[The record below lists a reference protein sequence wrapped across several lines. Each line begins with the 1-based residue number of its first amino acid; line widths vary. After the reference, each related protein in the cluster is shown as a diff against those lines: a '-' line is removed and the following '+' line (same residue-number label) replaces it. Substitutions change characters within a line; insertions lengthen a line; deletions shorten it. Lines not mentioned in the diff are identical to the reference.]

1 MIELVVK
8 KPTVELNASLG
19 GYKEG
24 YDSGYGVGYEEG
36 YNEGYGEGEFE
47 GYKTGEQ
54 VGYDEGLQT
63 GLQKGYADGLNEG
76 LQTGYADGYQN
87 GYDEGNSEG
96 LQEAYYEF
104 WDKFQEGGNRRYYRW
119 CFYSQSSNA
128 WTDDTYN
135 PVYPII
141 AIGDYAGDSMFQSAQ
156 ITDTK
161 VDIEIGTNAS
171 YTFISCYSLKTIR
184 KLIVSEN
191 TTFYRWFDGCG
202 ALENVTFE
210 GVIANDISFRD
221 SIKLS
226 MASVDSIIEHLKDFT
241 GQSARTLTLH
251 QYVGD
256 KMTPEQK
263 SAIQAKNWTLKLTY

>member
-24 YDSGYGVGYEEG
+24 YEIGYDSGYDVGYQE
-36 YNEGYGEGEFE
+36 
-47 GYKTGEQ
+47 
-54 VGYDEGLQT
+54 
-63 GLQKGYADGLNEG
+63 
-76 LQTGYADGYQN
+76 
-87 GYDEGNSEG
+87 GYDEGNAEG
-96 LQEAYYEF
+96 LKEAIHDF
-104 WDKFQEGGNRRYYRW
+104 WDMFQDSGNRRYYRW
-119 CFYSQSSNA
+119 CFYSQNSNA

-141 AIGDYAGDSMFQSAQ
+141 ATGEYAGDSMFQSAQ

-171 YTFISCYSLKTIR
+171 YTFISCYSLITIR

-202 ALENVTFE
+202 ALENITFE

-263 SAIQAKNWTLKLTY
+263 SAIQAKNWTLQLLY